1 MAKTIGR
8 RLLAIALLCGVS
20 ATARAQNYAAA
31 FLEIPL
37 GARSLALGG
46 QFTPIDNHDGSAF
59 YWNPSAVALVE
70 GQLVSTMY
78 SNQFGTLGD
87 PLSHYFH
94 LGYSQNLGGG
104 VGLSFNWIRNSVP
117 NIPLN
122 ESAQLNPNDPFDFQ
136 GIVSGR
142 YNVGKFSNASDAIF
156 ITFAKNLFSR
166 INFGWQYFNLPVDV
180 PIGISFKYVREG
192 FSGNRLN
199 EFVGSNSVAGT
210 GIGVDI
216 GATLRFNVN
225 DFVGSKSLGMMAIG
239 FAIRDLF
246 NTPIT
251 WNTPDKG
258 NNKAAI
264 PRATT
269 LSLSY
274 QQPLPFLSSSVLGV
288 ISRDTRY
295 KGVTSIGAEY
305 RYRSLIAL
313 RVGSLDRQ
321 LTLGA
326 GLSLIRGLF
335 IDYGYQ
341 NSELGS
347 PHRVSLSVRLDE
359 WL

>member
-1 MAKTIGR
+1 MVRKSLTMV
-8 RLLAIALLCGVS
+8 ALLGWIS
-20 ATARAQNYAAA
+20 TATQAQNYAAA

-37 GARSLALGG
+37 GARALALGG
-46 QFTPIDNHDGSAF
+46 QFTPIDNNDGTAF
-59 YWNPSAVALVE
+59 YWNPSAVALVD
-70 GQLVSTMY
+70 GMLVSTMY

-94 LGYSQNLGGG
+94 LGYAQKIGSD
-104 VGLSFNWIRNSVP
+104 VGLSINWIRNSVP

-122 ESAQLNPNDPFDFQ
+122 ESAQLGPNDPFDFQ

-142 YNVGKFSNASDAIF
+142 YNIGTFSNASDAIF
-156 ITFAKNLFSR
+156 LTIARNLFSR
-166 INFGWQYFNLPVDV
+166 INFGWQYFNLPIEF
-180 PIGISFKYVREG
+180 PIGVTFKYIREG

-199 EFVGSNSVAGT
+199 EFVGANSVSGT
-210 GIGVDI
+210 GIGVDV

-239 FAIRDLF
+239 LTVRDLF

-258 NNKAAI
+258 NNKAGI

-295 KGVTSIGAEY
+295 RGITSIGAEY

-313 RVGSLDRQ
+313 RVGSFDRQ

-326 GLSLIRGLF
+326 GLSVIRGLF